1 MATVP
6 EMTGATAPVGCYPG
20 TFDPPTVA
28 HLAVAEAA
36 VAHAGL
42 VRLDLVVSRVPLGKD
57 TADGATLARRVEVLE
72 AVAATRPWLGV
83 VVTDASLIADIA
95 RAYDAV
101 VMGADKWRQVCDP
114 SWYSSPAACDA
125 ALAALPRVLVAAR
138 GDDRLDDWLDERG
151 DDRGDGRL
159 DKGHVGSGG
168 SDGGRPDSRF
178 ERLAVEEVHLPV
190 SSTAIREGRPGA
202 LAWVLPDL
210 DRRPAP

>member
-1 MATVP
+1 MATVD
-6 EMTGATAPVGCYPG
+6 EMTGATGAVGCYPG

-57 TADGATLARRVEVLE
+57 TADGATLARRVEVLR

-83 VVTDASLIADIA
+83 VVTDACLIADIA

-114 SWYSSPAACDA
+114 SWYDSVAACDA
-125 ALAALPRVLVAAR
+125 AVATLPRVLVAAR
-138 GDDRLDDWLDERG
+138 GDDRLDERG
-151 DDRGDGRL
+151 DGC
-159 DKGHVGSGG
+159 S
-168 SDGGRPDSRF
+168 PDDRF
-178 ERLAVEEVHLPV
+178 ECLAVDEVHLPV
-190 SSTAIREGRPGA
+190 SSTAVRVGLPGAGAWVVPEATDPRAEHHLSGGRPPTA
-202 LAWVLPDL
+202 QPPV
-210 DRRPAP
+210 